1 MSPIYNNMWCL
12 RVYPNGKTIKGD
24 FLIQL
29 QLCGLPGQTSK
40 IKVNWKISCHA
51 VSVSAGIYIYFPLIF
66 CVKIYQNYNDII

>member
-1 MSPIYNNMWCL
+1 MLYTGFVSPVYNNMWCL

-40 IKVNWKISCHA
+40 IKVNWKIACHA
-51 VSVSAGIYIYFPLIF
+51 VSVSAGIWF
-66 CVKIYQNYNDII
+66 YNHFACLLFMK